1 MQGGGAIFRCA
12 KHSKEAFTSKQRALD
27 RLREVQAQERIGT
40 RKVPHR
46 VHYDDGCGFWHLTS
60 EHRPRSVTA
69 AEENLA
75 KQRGRL

>member
-1 MQGGGAIFRCA
+1 MGTIFRCG
-12 KHSKEAFTSKQRALD
+12 KHHKEAFTSKQRALD
-27 RLREVQAQERIGT
+27 RLEEVLAEKRIGT
-40 RKVPHR
+40 RKAPHR

-60 EHRPRSVTA
+60 EHRPRSDVA